1 MARLLL
7 LSNGHGEDLSG
18 ALLGQALLKQG
29 HQVDALPLVGSGQ
42 PYRDDQIPVVVS
54 TREFST
60 GGLGYTSLRG
70 RLTELIQ
77 GQVLHLLQALLR
89 LLRIRRRYDLV
100 VVIGDVIPV
109 MAAWLCARP
118 VATYLVAYSSHYEGR
133 LNLPWP
139 CGACLANERFRAV
152 FSRDL
157 LTAKDLSAQLGRP
170 VQFVGNPFMDPVL
183 APAPALPARRRR
195 LALLPGS
202 RRPELEHNLLLLLRA
217 VEALPAPV
225 YSTGELAVD
234 LALIRSLSDQSLEAL
249 VAPKGWQ
256 LQPASSSTGELA
268 RLVNGPRQVLVHR
281 GAFAAVVQNANLV
294 LAMAGTATEQAV
306 GLAKP
311 VVQMAGAG
319 PQFTASFAEAQRRLL
334 GPTVFCAEGES
345 GEQATVLATAR
356 LVLDLLERSVQD
368 RQLQRLCRQQADE
381 RLGSMGGAE
390 QMATAISSLLTSTP
404 SVVPQQP

>member
-42 PYRDDQIPVVVS
+42 PYRDSQIAVVVS

-77 GQVLHLLQALLR
+77 GQVLHLLQALMR

-109 MAAWLCARP
+109 IAAWLCARP

-139 CGACLANERFRAV
+139 CGACLANKRFRAV

-157 LTAKDLSAQLGRP
+157 LTAEDLSAQLGRP

-217 VEALPAPV
+217 VEALPAPLF
-225 YSTGELAVD
+225 STGELAID

-256 LQPASSSTGELA
+256 LQLASSSTEELA
-268 RLVNGPRQVLVHR
+268 RLVNGPHQVMVHR

-368 RQLQRLCRQQADE
+368 QQLQRLCRQQAVE

-390 QMATAISSLLTSTP
+390 QMATAISALLTSTP

>member
-1 MARLLL
+1 VARLLL

-42 PYRDDQIPVVVS
+42 PYRDSQIAVVVS

-77 GQVLHLLQALLR
+77 GQVLHLLQALMR

-109 MAAWLCARP
+109 IAAWLCARP

-139 CGACLANERFRAV
+139 CGACLASERFRAV

-170 VQFVGNPFMDPVL
+170 VEFVGNPFMDPVL

-217 VEALPAPV
+217 VEALPAPLF
-225 YSTGELAVD
+225 STGELAVD

-256 LQPASSSTGELA
+256 LQPANSSAGELA

-334 GPTVFCAEGES
+334 GPTVFCVEGES

-368 RQLQRLCRQQADE
+368 QQLQRLCRQQAAE

-390 QMATAISSLLTSTP
+390 QMATAISALLTSTP
-404 SVVPQQP
+404 SIVPQQP

>member
-18 ALLGQALLKQG
+18 ALLGQALLKRG
-29 HQVDALPLVGSGQ
+29 HQVDALPLVGRGQ
-42 PYRDDQIPVVVS
+42 PYRDGQIPVVVS

-109 MAAWLCARP
+109 MAAWLCGRP
-118 VATYLVAYSSHYEGR
+118 AATYLVAYSSHYEGR

-139 CGACLANERFRAV
+139 CGACLASERFHAV

-157 LTAKDLSAQLGRP
+157 LTAEDLSEQLGRP
-170 VQFVGNPFMDPVL
+170 VRFVGNPFMDPVL
-183 APAPALPARRRR
+183 TEAPPLPGRRR

-202 RRPELEHNLLLLLRA
+202 RRPELEHNLLLLLR
-217 VEALPAPV
+217 VIQHLPAPLF
-225 YSTGELAVD
+225 STGELAVD
-234 LALIRSLSDQSLEAL
+234 LALIRALSDQSLGAL
-249 VAPKGWQ
+249 VATLGWE
-256 LQPASSSTGELA
+256 LHPASPSSAEA
-268 RLVNGPRQVLVHR
+268 KRLVKGPRQVLVHR
-281 GAFAAVVQNANLV
+281 GAFPSVVQNANLV

-311 VVQMAGAG
+311 VLQMAGAG

-334 GPTVFCAEGES
+334 GPTVFCADGDS
-345 GEQATVLATAR
+345 GEDATVLATVQLA
-356 LVLDLLERSVQD
+356 LDLLERSVHDQ
-368 RQLQRLCRQQADE
+368 QLQQLCRQQAEE
-381 RLGSMGGAE
+381 RLGRTGGAE
-390 QMATAISSLLTSTP
+390 SMATAITDLLTTKP
-404 SVVPQQP
+404 TATPQQP

>member
-1 MARLLL
+1 VARLLL

-42 PYRDDQIPVVVS
+42 PYRDSQIAVVVS

-77 GQVLHLLQALLR
+77 GQVLHLLQALMR

-109 MAAWLCARP
+109 IAAWLCARP

-139 CGACLANERFRAV
+139 CGACLASERFRAV

-170 VQFVGNPFMDPVL
+170 VEFVGNPFMDPVL

-217 VEALPAPV
+217 VEELPDPLF
-225 YSTGELAVD
+225 STGELAVD

-368 RQLQRLCRQQADE
+368 QQLQRLCRQQADE

-390 QMATAISSLLTSTP
+390 QMATAISALLTSTP

>member
-42 PYRDDQIPVVVS
+42 PYRDSQIAVVVS

-77 GQVLHLLQALLR
+77 GQVLHLLQALMR

-109 MAAWLCARP
+109 IAAWLCARP

-139 CGACLANERFRAV
+139 CGACLASERFRAV

-170 VQFVGNPFMDPVL
+170 VEFVGNPFMDPVL

-217 VEALPAPV
+217 VEALPAPLF
-225 YSTGELAVD
+225 STGELAVD

-256 LQPASSSTGELA
+256 LQPASSSAGELA

-368 RQLQRLCRQQADE
+368 QQLQRLCRQQAAE

-390 QMATAISSLLTSTP
+390 QMATAISALLTSTP

>member
-18 ALLGQALLKQG
+18 ALLGQALLRQK

-42 PYRDDQIPVVVS
+42 PYRDIQIPVVVS

-100 VVIGDVIPV
+100 VVVGDVIPV

-139 CGACLANERFRAV
+139 CGACLASERFHAV
-152 FSRDL
+152 FSRDQ
-157 LTAKDLSAQLGRP
+157 LTAKDLSVQLGRP

-183 APAPALPARRRR
+183 SPAPALPPRRRR

-202 RRPELEHNLLLLLRA
+202 RRPELEHNLLLLLR
-217 VEALPAPV
+217 VIEALPEPLF
-225 YSTGELAVD
+225 STGELAVD
-234 LALIRSLSDQSLEAL
+234 LALIRSLSDQNLEAL

-256 LQPASSSTGELA
+256 LQPARSSAGALA
-268 RLVNGPRQVLVHR
+268 RLVNGRCQVLVHR
-281 GAFAAVVQNANLV
+281 GAFATVVQNANLV

-368 RQLQRLCRQQADE
+368 QQLQRLCRQQADE

-390 QMATAISSLLTSTP
+390 QMATAISALLTSTP

>member
-18 ALLGQALLKQG
+18 ALLGQALLQQG

-157 LTAKDLSAQLGRP
+157 LTAEDLSAQLGRP

-183 APAPALPARRRR
+183 APAQALPARRRR

-217 VEALPAPV
+217 VEALPAPLF
-225 YSTGELAVD
+225 STGELAID

-256 LQPASSSTGELA
+256 LQPTSSSAGELA

-334 GPTVFCAEGES
+334 GPTVFCAEGAS
-345 GEQATVLATAR
+345 GKQATVLATAR

-368 RQLQRLCRQQADE
+368 QQLQRLCRQQADE

-390 QMATAISSLLTSTP
+390 QMATAISALLTSTP

>member
-18 ALLGQALLKQG
+18 ALLGQALLKRG
-29 HQVDALPLVGSGQ
+29 HLVDALPLVGSGQ
-42 PYRDDQIPVVVS
+42 PYRDGHIPVVVH

-70 RLTELIQ
+70 RLTELVQ
-77 GQVLHLLQALLR
+77 GQVLHLLQALRR
-89 LLRIRRRYDLV
+89 LVRIRRRYDLV

-109 MAAWLCARP
+109 MAAWLCGRP

-133 LNLPWP
+133 LHLPWP
-139 CGACLANERFRAV
+139 CGACLASARFRAV

-157 LTAKDLSAQLGRP
+157 LTAKDLSEQLGRP

-202 RRPELEHNLLLLLRA
+202 RRPELEHNLRLLLR
-217 VEALPAPV
+217 VVDELPAPLF
-225 YSTGELAVD
+225 SSGELAVD
-234 LALIRSLSDQSLEAL
+234 LALIRSLSDQSLGAL
-249 VAPKGWQ
+249 LEKSGWI
-256 LQPASSSTGELA
+256 LPPAGHTSGTST
-268 RLVNGPRQVLVHR
+268 RLMKGPRQVVVHR
-281 GAFAAVVQNANLV
+281 GAFPSVVQNANLV

-311 VVQMAGAG
+311 VLQMTGDG

-334 GPTVFCAEGES
+334 GPTVFCADGDS
-345 GEQATVLATAR
+345 GEHSTVVSTAKLA
-356 LVLDLLERSVQD
+356 LELLERSVQD
-368 RQLQRLCRQQADE
+368 QQLQRLCREQADE
-381 RLGSMGGAE
+381 RLGSMGGAAP
-390 QMATAISSLLTSTP
+390 MATAITHLLSSSPNIPTS
-404 SVVPQQP
+404 QP